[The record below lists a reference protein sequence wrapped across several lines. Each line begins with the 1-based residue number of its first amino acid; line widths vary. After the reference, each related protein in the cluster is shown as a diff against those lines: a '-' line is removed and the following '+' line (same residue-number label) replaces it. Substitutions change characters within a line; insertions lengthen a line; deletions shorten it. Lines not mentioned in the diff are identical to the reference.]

1 MEILIPEWVWATV
14 QTLLTF
20 AASTILILLAVGA
33 ALFAMTPLM
42 FLLIKMVEA
51 GEGQTPPHVLKRQQ
65 EYLIQMDYQD
75 YLKEVNGS
83 EARPITENKTRP

>member
-20 AASTILILLAVGA
+20 AASTILILLALGA

-51 GEGQTPPHVLKRQQ
+51 GEGQTPPHVLVGQQ
-65 EYLIQMDYQD
+65 RLTQMEYQD

-83 EARPITENKTRP
+83 EARPIKENKTRP